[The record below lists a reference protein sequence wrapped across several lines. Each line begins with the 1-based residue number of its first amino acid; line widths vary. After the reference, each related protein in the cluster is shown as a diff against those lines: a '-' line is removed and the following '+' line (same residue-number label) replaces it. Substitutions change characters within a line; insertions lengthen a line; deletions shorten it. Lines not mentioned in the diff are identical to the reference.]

1 MPNRVAVITGITG
14 QDGSYLAELLLDKGY
29 TVYGLIRRS
38 SLNMSRI
45 AHIMHR
51 IIIQYGDVTD
61 TKSIHSILSVAGF
74 SNPSFIEFY
83 NLAAEGN
90 EKRSFEL
97 PQQTLLSDGAAVLNL
112 LEVIRISPLR
122 DRIRFFQA
130 STSRLFG
137 NVQEFP
143 QKETTPF
150 CPRSPYGA
158 AKQYA
163 FWMVKLY
170 RETHGIFAING
181 IMFNHDSPRRNE
193 EFLTQKIVRA
203 VKDVKAGLSQA
214 LLIGNLNAR
223 RDWGHSKDYVEAM
236 WRMLQTNEPRDWVVA
251 TGVQHSVRDFVQEA
265 FKQVGIIVRW
275 IGSGIEEVGICEL
288 TGKTL
293 VRVNPVYFKQSE
305 ADFLLGDSTAIRR
318 ELGWTPAFTFE
329 DLVKDMMSPVEKP
342 KAVAH

>member
-1 MPNRVAVITGITG
+1 MSGRVAVITGITG

-29 TVYGLIRRS
+29 TVYGLVRRS

-45 AHIMHR
+45 AHIKNR

-74 SNPSFIEFY
+74 SNPAFIEFY

-90 EKRSFEL
+90 EQRSFEL
-97 PQQTLLSDGAAVLNL
+97 PQQTLLSDGAAVLNV
-112 LEVIRISPLR
+112 LEVIRVSPLR

-130 STSRLFG
+130 STSRVFG
-137 NVQEFP
+137 NVQEVP

-150 CPRSPYGA
+150 SPRSPYGA

-170 RETHGIFAING
+170 RETHGMFVTNG
-181 IMFNHDSPRRNE
+181 IMFNHDSPRRNDQ
-193 EFLTQKIVRA
+193 FLTQKIVKGVR
-203 VKDVKAGLSQA
+203 DVKAGVSEMFS
-214 LLIGNLNAR
+214 IGNLNAR

-236 WRMLQTNEPRDWVVA
+236 WRILQTNEPRDWVVA

-265 FKQVGIIVRW
+265 FKQVGIMIRW
-275 IGSGIEEVGICEL
+275 IGSGLDEVGICEL

-293 VRVNPVYFKQSE
+293 VRVNPLYFRQSE
-305 ADFLLGDSTAIRR
+305 ADSLVGDSTAIRTM
-318 ELGWTPAFTFE
+318 LDWAPAFTFE
-329 DLVKDMMSPVEKP
+329 GLVEDMMQPVEKP
-342 KAVAH
+342 KAAAH